1 MKKILKKLLPTRMLS
16 AYRQFCSISSLT
28 NRMEQLENSLN
39 SLWVAR
45 RFEITRDELTE
56 SNYKNNFLI
65 TEAEH
70 QIGRLINLEK
80 IVQTIKENSI
90 SGDFVEFGVFRGLF
104 LIWLARFREQY
115 GLSDKKIIGLDSFQG
130 LPVDSGGWKKGQ
142 FSNTSEELVIE
153 NLRYHLKPKE
163 RQNIE
168 IIKGWFADDEVGR
181 NMKASTTEL
190 SLIHPDCDLKVSA
203 EDAFMVLEPY
213 FKEGAGIKYILL
225 DDWGCSPDEIPVAFE
240 NWKKTHPYIST
251 SLIFE
256 TRLTRYYK
264 AIC

>member
-1 MKKILKKLLPTRMLS
+1 MKKILKKVLPTRMLS

-90 SGDFVEFGVFRGLF
+90 SGDFVEFGV
-104 LIWLARFREQY
+104 W
-115 GLSDKKIIGLDSFQG
+115 
-130 LPVDSGGWKKGQ
+130 
-142 FSNTSEELVIE
+142 
-153 NLRYHLKPKE
+153 
-163 RQNIE
+163 
-168 IIKGWFADDEVGR
+168 
-181 NMKASTTEL
+181 
-190 SLIHPDCDLKVSA
+190 
-203 EDAFMVLEPY
+203 
-213 FKEGAGIKYILL
+213 
-225 DDWGCSPDEIPVAFE
+225 
-240 NWKKTHPYIST
+240 
-251 SLIFE
+251 
-256 TRLTRYYK
+256 
-264 AIC
+264 